1 MSDDQNKGPIY
12 GVDLPAELPHK
23 VPTYH
28 VDLPAELP
36 LGANGW
42 TQVVPRRDEL
52 EQVRKRVG
60 DRTVAALEV
69 ALKNCA
75 SLSQQLLE
83 STANY
88 AKSLDEL
95 LDRSGFDLSQCMHC
109 GCAVICIPDGLPCCK
124 PCAEKVGGE

>member
-1 MSDDQNKGPIY
+1 MSLQNKGPIY
-12 GVDLPAELPHK
+12 G
-23 VPTYH
+23 

-69 ALKNCA
+69 ALNHCA
-75 SLSQQLLE
+75 SLSEQLLE
-83 STANY
+83 AHKKYSDG
-88 AKSLDEL
+88 LEL
-95 LDRSGFDLSQCMHC
+95 LLARSGFDLSPCTHC
-109 GCAVICIPDGLPCCK
+109 GITVVCIPDGLPCCEA
-124 PCAEKVGGE
+124 CAEKAGGK